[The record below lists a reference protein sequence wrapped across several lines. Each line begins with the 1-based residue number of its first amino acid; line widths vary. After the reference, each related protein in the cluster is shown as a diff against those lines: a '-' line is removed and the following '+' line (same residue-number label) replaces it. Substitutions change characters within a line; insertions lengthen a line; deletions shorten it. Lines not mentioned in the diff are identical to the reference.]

1 MIDTGKLRQVLEGY
15 KAYFP
20 SHWDDEK
27 YKWEAVKHFQDHW
40 NIEAED
46 FGAMFKEATDKTY
59 NLLASGYAYPRRMIQ
74 IFAKAD
80 EAAVRQMFR
89 ELFDES
95 RDLAERVKAFQ
106 ASAEAIRAKYDDGT
120 WSNHYQNTN
129 AVSTYLW
136 LRYPD
141 KYYIYKYELARDAAV
156 VLGFG
161 FQPKPNGSV
170 DSMLGSFALYD
181 DICAFLQQD
190 EEIKSMFLFKPFL
203 FE

>member
-74 IFAKAD
+74 IFA
-80 EAAVRQMFR
+80 
-89 ELFDES
+89 
-95 RDLAERVKAFQ
+95 
-106 ASAEAIRAKYDDGT
+106 EAIRDKYDDGT
-120 WSNHYQNTN
+120 WSKHYQNTFRRMTQGQTLD
-129 AVSTYLW
+129 AQKG
-136 LRYPD
+136 D
-141 KYYIYKYELARDAAV
+141 KK
-156 VLGFG
+156 
-161 FQPKPNGSV
+161 
-170 DSMLGSFALYD
+170 
-181 DICAFLQQD
+181 
-190 EEIKSMFLFKPFL
+190 
-203 FE
+203 